1 MLAQLLALSA
11 AAVDDADLLELQR
24 MELRMGEMESEL
36 TRFEEDNERM
46 RRLLERR
53 DEGRRKLSETP
64 SCCRATPSNACGAS
78 TTRTCSSLHDFL
90 ERSYAALELDPR
102 TGSKISLLSG

>member
-1 MLAQLLALSA
+1 
-11 AAVDDADLLELQR
+11 
-24 MELRMGEMESEL
+24 MGEMESEL
-36 TRFEEDNERM
+36 TRFEEDNEKM

-53 DEGRRKLSETP
+53 EEQRRLSETP

-102 TGSKISLLSG
+102 TGRKISLLSG